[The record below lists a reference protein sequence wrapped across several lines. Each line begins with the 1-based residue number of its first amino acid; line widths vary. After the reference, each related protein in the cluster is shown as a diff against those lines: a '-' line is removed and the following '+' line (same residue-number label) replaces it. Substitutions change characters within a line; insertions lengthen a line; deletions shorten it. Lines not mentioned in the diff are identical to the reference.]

1 MIEKNYNRK
10 KIMAI
15 FYVIGFVL
23 IIFGGYFSIYTITI
37 ESWKLVGMTLL
48 VAAAGLLLLIGI
60 FNKHNDI
67 IINYENKEV
76 IVNIKFNRKEKLC
89 IPFDAIVNVYIYNS
103 NQLKQDIK
111 IKKYPKQTI
120 VIERKYNKEFIP
132 IDWFIKK
139 DIDALVKEL
148 FKVRDSNEKRF

>member
-1 MIEKNYNRK
+1 MV
-10 KIMAI
+10 I
-15 FYVIGFVL
+15 FYVISFVL
-23 IIFGGYFSIYTITI
+23 IIFGGCFSIYTIKI

-48 VAAAGLLLLIGI
+48 VAAIGLLLLIGI
-60 FNKHNDI
+60 LNKYNDI

-76 IVNIKFNRKEKLC
+76 IVNIKFNRKEKVC
-89 IPFDAIVNVYIYNS
+89 IPFDAIVDVYIYNS
-103 NQLKQDIK
+103 DQLKQNIK

-139 DIDALVKEL
+139 DIHALVKEL
-148 FKVRDSNEKRF
+148 LKVRDSNEKHF